1 VDCCAFREDLAMAFF
16 KRELSPVERFKAALK
31 SKEAERQNLA
41 GRLSAAESVLAEQR
55 ADAERLAVA
64 GASNSKLERAEA
76 KLRSF
81 EDRAKTLRAAL
92 SEIDEQ
98 IVATE
103 RALADARSQRDR
115 EVLADNIEALAASI
129 EQAVPGFAA
138 GAAALVRA
146 VTRSRASVPE
156 ASKFA
161 ASVDAVRGEVVSAAD
176 LLCWELRSIAM
187 RTRAGNVNVNV
198 ALLAPPEATQPRI
211 PEIERQVVYTLNP
224 LLWRES
230 SEVRKVPAFARV
242 ELPKTLLPLALR
254 HQHVDYLNAR
264 RVQTLMHVHGIDATS
279 SDTLSDDAQFI
290 DLDALAAEEQAQ
302 ANVA

>member
-1 VDCCAFREDLAMAFF
+1 MAFF
-16 KRELSPVERFKAALK
+16 KRELSPVERFEAALK
-31 SKEAERQNLA
+31 SKEAERHSLA

-55 ADAERLAVA
+55 GDAERLAVA
-64 GASNSKLERAEA
+64 GASNAKLERAEA
-76 KLRSF
+76 KLRSV

-103 RALADARSQRDR
+103 RALVDARLQRER

-129 EQAVPGFAA
+129 EQSVPGFAA
-138 GAAALVRA
+138 GATALVQA

-161 ASVDAVRGEVVSAAD
+161 ASVDAVRGEVLSAAD

-187 RTRAGNVNVNV
+187 RARAGNANV

-224 LLWRES
+224 LLWREG
-230 SEVRKVPAFARV
+230 SEVRKVAAFVRV
-242 ELPKTLLPLALR
+242 ELPKILLPLALQ
-254 HQHVDYLNAR
+254 HQHVDFLNAR
-264 RVQTLMHVHGIDATS
+264 RVQTLLHVHGIDATS
-279 SDTLSDDAQFI
+279 SDNLPDDAQFI
-290 DLDALAAEEQAQ
+290 DLDALAADQQ
-302 ANVA
+302 TQTNVA